1 MEESDWKSMSVLEN
15 NPSSSTTGSLKNTP
29 DVMWTSK
36 GRAKKETTETSECHD
51 HGDDDVSDTGNEI
64 KADVIQDLSQW
75 S

>member
-36 GRAKKETTETSECHD
+36 GRVKKETTETSEDHD
-51 HGDDDVSDTGNEI
+51 HDGVSDSTENEI
-64 KADVIQDLSQW
+64 QADVIQDLSQW